1 MSKNI
6 KQIFD
11 FLHTVE
17 KLKRTYRF
25 ETVNNIEGDST
36 ADHTWR
42 MSLMTFMVA
51 EELKLDLDILHC
63 LKLAL
68 AHDLPE
74 AITGDIDT
82 KKRIKENIELSQKE
96 EDEERAMREL
106 EKLLPKKIGAEM
118 FALWKEY
125 QTGETKEA
133 RYVKAIDKIEGAMTH
148 VELSKDLIDE
158 PGLTAI
164 HGNKD
169 IKRFPEVLE
178 VFKLFKEEL
187 KKEFKKQNLEWK
199 KEYDDYV

>member
-1 MSKNI
+1 MKNI

-42 MSLMTFMVA
+42 MSLMTFMIA
-51 EELKLDLDILHC
+51 EELKLDLDILRC

-68 AHDLPE
+68 THDLPE

-82 KKRIKENIELSQKE
+82 KKRIKENIESSRKE
-96 EDEERAMREL
+96 ADEEKAMREL
-106 EKLLPKKIGAEM
+106 EKLLPKKIGAEI

-133 RYVKAIDKIEGAMTH
+133 RFVKAIDKIEGVMTH
-148 VELSKDLIDE
+148 IELSKSLDVPEI
-158 PGLTAI
+158 TASYG
-164 HGNKD
+164 HEAMK
-169 IKRFPEVLE
+169 KFPEIMGLYKI
-178 VFKLFKEEL
+178 FKQEL
-187 KKEFKKQNLEWK
+187 KQEFKKQNLEWK